1 MIQVSSRIKINLPRI
16 RQLEAAQVTALEQT
30 AEALHTEVVQAQVF
44 PFDTGALQNENTFVD
59 TTESRSSGRV
69 SLVSSTPYARR
80 MYFHPEYNFK
90 KDENPNAR
98 GKWYTDWLPGGPKA
112 DFCRDAYKQIY
123 RRLTGV

>member
-59 TTESRSSGRV
+59 TTESRSGRV

-80 MYFHPEYNFK
+80 MYFHPEYHFK